1 MLTVVVLA
9 EVQWRYGTIC
19 LGILTYLN
27 SYRSLVNN
35 VIVEIKVETSWR
47 LDISWTILTYTPL
60 SCGLVND
67 VLVVVVAE
75 SPRQLLVVHLG
86 LVLPAA
92 PPSGHLYKDS
102 VTRLFIP
109 VNYVM
114 RNNVDGRGKKNITYV
129 SNNKE
134 ILPRVHCQVNSYI
147 NKYCTRGKCLTHR
160 KFMILHVQ

>member
-1 MLTVVVLA
+1 MNN
-9 EVQWRYGTIC
+9 
-19 LGILTYLN
+19 LTYTPF
-27 SYRSLVNN
+27 SCGLVND
-35 VIVEIKVETSWR
+35 VLVEIKAKTSWR
-47 LDISWTILTYTPL
+47 LGTNCRKILTYIPFTCSLVNDVLVVKEAEINWRLDTISWTILTYIPL

-92 PPSGHLYKDS
+92 PPSRHLYKDR

-114 RNNVDGRGKKNITYV
+114 RNRVDGRGEKNIT
-129 SNNKE
+129 SALNNYPGL
-134 ILPRVHCQVNSYI
+134 IAR
-147 NKYCTRGKCLTHR
+147 
-160 KFMILHVQ
+160 